1 MIKIFIST
9 LLFPIFISG
18 CFSSQEKTE
27 NTRRVQLG
35 DININYYSDKS
46 VTSLEIPPDLSSP
59 SYENSFRMS
68 ELVSDYDEKMV
79 NLTGKEIE
87 QSKEKIL
94 EPIADI
100 VVKKFRDRRWLIV
113 DKKPEIIWNISMQ
126 FLKNHGFAIKNT
138 NKKIGIIETDF
149 RENKKPEI
157 PSSSIGNF
165 RAYLSEVVEN
175 VNYTLPSVDK
185 YKIRIEPTE
194 SGKKSEVHLSIQT
207 MAEVSTGDDQTM
219 WQVSEKNSA
228 LENEMLY
235 SLMLFMGSD
244 AASAREKIINAAD
257 EKKFYVSI
265 QDGIS
270 GYAKLVFDLNLIE
283 TWDNMSWAL
292 SELNVSIEDKDLKE
306 KTFYINTARTADKGI
321 MSRLFGEDAINKTFQ
336 IQLKQIKENVTEVY
350 FNDISEINAI
360 ETKEFSYDLLKR
372 IRKLF

>member
-270 GYAKLVFDLNLIE
+270 GYA
-283 TWDNMSWAL
+283 
-292 SELNVSIEDKDLKE
+292 
-306 KTFYINTARTADKGI
+306 
-321 MSRLFGEDAINKTFQ
+321 
-336 IQLKQIKENVTEVY
+336 
-350 FNDISEINAI
+350 IS
-360 ETKEFSYDLLKR
+360 F
-372 IRKLF
+372 